1 MARDVARITSA
12 LAVLL
17 MLGACSSKA
26 DKARSEFIGSCASSG
41 GNESV
46 CECAFDKLQAHYG
59 KEGIVAI
66 QSEGSAP
73 PDFIDQ
79 LANAAQQCRKR

>member
-1 MARDVARITSA
+1 MARDIAKVAAA
-12 LAVLL
+12 LAALL

-41 GNESV
+41 GSESV

-59 KEGIVAI
+59 EEGIVAI
-66 QSEGSAP
+66 QSEGSPP

-79 LANAAQQCRKR
+79 LADAAQQCRKR

>member
-1 MARDVARITSA
+1 MARDVAKIAAA
-12 LAVLL
+12 LAALL
-17 MLGACSSKA
+17 MIGACSSKA
-26 DKARSEFIGSCASSG
+26 DKARSEFIDSCASSG

-59 KEGIVAI
+59 EEGIVAI
-66 QSEGSAP
+66 QSEGSPP

>member
-1 MARDVARITSA
+1 MARDVTSIAAA

-59 KEGIVAI
+59 EEGIVAI
-66 QSEGSAP
+66 QSEGSPP